1 MAVKK
6 SRRKEKGVGLPLCL
20 RAQRP
25 TLNSLPMETFFLLET
40 LYGIPGVDCSNLSR
54 SMAERDFAQLEKDL
68 EQAVSKLKETRD
80 PKLRRR
86 LLQDLRRLLAEADH
100 ILFEPPD

>member
-1 MAVKK
+1 M
-6 SRRKEKGVGLPLCL
+6 
-20 RAQRP
+20 
-25 TLNSLPMETFFLLET
+25 T
-40 LYGIPGVDCSNLSR
+40 
-54 SMAERDFAQLEKDL
+54 ERDFVQLEKDL